1 MRGCAVA
8 RVLGWRSPEGF
19 LSAPLF
25 ASLLGSLIEHVRH
38 ALVAP
43 EERRSDLVA
52 RNPLQIVDNRGSKF
66 QVVPIRIDYRM
77 VQAIMKRFRF
87 AIARH
92 DISPFPRHRPSC
104 EICRYTI
111 AAAVEAKRLLR
122 HRLRERRPPTP
133 GLRSWVRGEAEGSD
147 QVSSRAAPIG
157 VRSGFG
163 KESEV
168 ERQPRCTAF
177 QTPELCGATRETLA
191 RSGFDCYVTWTR

>member
-77 VQAIMKRFRF
+77 VQAIMKRFGF

-92 DISPFPRHRPSC
+92 DISPFSPTSPVMR
-104 EICRYTI
+104 ICRYTI
-111 AAAVEAKRLLR
+111 AAALEAERLSR
-122 HRLRERRPPTP
+122 HRLRERRARAP
-133 GLRSWVRGEAEGSD
+133 G
-147 QVSSRAAPIG
+147 
-157 VRSGFG
+157 
-163 KESEV
+163 
-168 ERQPRCTAF
+168 
-177 QTPELCGATRETLA
+177 A
-191 RSGFDCYVTWTR
+191 RS